1 MARYLHKP
9 VQIPVIS
16 RNLTP
21 AEVEMAVSFDKVFGV
36 HQYTLDVRTKRAE
49 VLAGNLANA
58 ETPGYKAR
66 DLDFGLALSEASKMQ
81 LTKPE
86 KAPEENMVL
95 TDSRHMDTSMI
106 QDEPELTLKYR
117 LPYQADTGN
126 GNSVEVNSERMKYV
140 QNTLEYQASL
150 QFLNGRISKLMS
162 ALRSNS

>member
-1 MARYLHKP
+1 MA
-9 VQIPVIS
+9 I
-16 RNLTP
+16 
-21 AEVEMAVSFDKVFGV
+21 SFDNVFGV

-66 DLDFGLALSEASKMQ
+66 DLDFGLALSEASKRQ
-81 LTKPE
+81 LTKPD
-86 KAPEENMVL
+86 KLPEEHMDL
-95 TDSRHMDTSMI
+95 TNERHMDDS
-106 QDEPELTLKYR
+106 QLDDDPELTLKYR

-150 QFLNGRISKLMS
+150 QFLNGRITKLMS

>member
-1 MARYLHKP
+1 MA
-9 VQIPVIS
+9 I
-16 RNLTP
+16 
-21 AEVEMAVSFDKVFGV
+21 SFDKVFGV

-66 DLDFGLALSEASKMQ
+66 DLDFGLALSEASKRQ
-81 LTKPE
+81 LIKSE
-86 KAPEENMVL
+86 KLPEERMEL
-95 TDSRHMDTSMI
+95 TNSRHMDDS
-106 QDEPELTLKYR
+106 QLEDDPELTLKYR

-162 ALRSNS
+162 ALKSNT

>member
-1 MARYLHKP
+1 MA
-9 VQIPVIS
+9 I
-16 RNLTP
+16 
-21 AEVEMAVSFDKVFGV
+21 SFDKVFGV

-66 DLDFGLALSEASKMQ
+66 DVDFGLALSEASKRQ
-81 LTKPE
+81 LTKRD
-86 KAPEENMVL
+86 KLPEERMEL
-95 TDSRHMDTSMI
+95 TNSRHMDDSQL
-106 QDEPELTLKYR
+106 QDDPELTLKYR

-162 ALRSNS
+162 ALKSNT